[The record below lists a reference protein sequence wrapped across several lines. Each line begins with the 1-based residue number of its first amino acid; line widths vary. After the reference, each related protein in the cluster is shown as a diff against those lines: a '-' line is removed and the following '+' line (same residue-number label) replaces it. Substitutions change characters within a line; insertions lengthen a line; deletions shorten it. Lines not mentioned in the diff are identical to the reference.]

1 MKRLLILAALA
12 SIVSGCVVVPA
23 ADYDRHY
30 RGDRY
35 WDHRYERQYGYD
47 PRWDYYGYNRHE
59 GSY

>member
-30 RGDRY
+30 YRSDRY
-35 WDHRYERQYGYD
+35 YDHRYERYGYGYGYD
-47 PRWDYYGYNRHE
+47 YYGNRRHE